1 MTTRQPSLLMRFFG
15 PRAGADLRARPGRYV
30 APSAVLALAAV
41 CLSASIFLPVWSMT
55 LKAPQYPK
63 GLTVVAYVDRLE
75 GDVAEID
82 GLNHY
87 IGMRP
92 LNEAAQLE
100 RQMAVYSIVGLALLC
115 VSAIVVHTKWA
126 ALLAAPA
133 FSFPFVFLAD
143 LYYWM
148 RDSGLNLDP
157 RAPLSSS
164 IKPFVP
170 PILGEGLI
178 GQFRTI
184 ASVEPG
190 YLLALL
196 ASALIVVGL
205 YLHRRAYK
213 PLVERAL
220 DVGATEA
227 SHAAL

>member
-1 MTTRQPSLLMRFFG
+1 MTATLFQVLG
-15 PRAGADLRARPGRYV
+15 PRTPPAELRAHPGRYL
-30 APSAVLALAAV
+30 APTLVLALAAA
-41 CLSASIFLPVWSMT
+41 CLFSTMFLPVWSMT

-63 GLTVVAYVDRLE
+63 GLTVTAHVDRLT
-75 GDVAEID
+75 GDVREID

-92 LNEAAQLE
+92 LHEAGKLE
-100 RQMAVYSIVGLALLC
+100 RDVAVQSIAALALLC
-115 VSAIVVHTKWA
+115 LSAIVVHTRWA

-148 RDSGLNLDP
+148 RDSGLHLDP
-157 RAPLSSS
+157 KAPLSSS

-170 PILGEGLI
+170 PVVGEGVI
-178 GQFRTI
+178 GQFRTV
-184 ASVEPG
+184 ASVEAG
-190 YLLALL
+190 WLLALL
-196 ASALIVVGL
+196 ASALILVGL

-220 DVGATEA
+220 APRAPEA

>member
-1 MTTRQPSLLMRFFG
+1 VNPQPSFFQRFFG
-15 PRAGADLRARPGRYV
+15 PRTPRGELRAHPSRYV
-30 APSAVLALAAV
+30 APSVVLALAAV
-41 CLSASIFLPVWSMT
+41 CLFAASFLPVWSMT

-63 GLTVVAYVDRLE
+63 GLTVTAYVDHLE
-75 GDVAEID
+75 GDVREID

-100 RQMAVYSIVGLALLC
+100 RELGIYAIVGLALLC

-157 RAPLSSS
+157 KAPLSSS

-170 PILGEGLI
+170 PILGEGVI
-178 GQFRTI
+178 GQFRTV
-184 ASVEPG
+184 AGVESG

-220 DVGATEA
+220 APEP
-227 SHAAL
+227 SHAAP

>member
-1 MTTRQPSLLMRFFG
+1 MTRQPTFFMRFFG
-15 PRAGADLRARPGRYV
+15 PRTPGDELRAHPTRYV
-30 APSAVLALAAV
+30 APSAVLALAAL
-41 CLSASIFLPVWSMT
+41 CLLAAIFLPVWSMT

-63 GLTVVAYVDRLE
+63 GLTVIAHVDRLE
-75 GDVAEID
+75 GDVREID

-100 RQMAVYSIVGLALLC
+100 RATAVYAIVGLALLC

-157 RAPLSSS
+157 KAPLSSS

-178 GQFRTI
+178 GQFRTV
-184 ASVEPG
+184 ASVESG

-220 DVGATEA
+220 ESAPPEA

>member
-1 MTTRQPSLLMRFFG
+1 MTALLQLLG
-15 PRAGADLRARPGRYV
+15 PRTPRDELRARPARYL
-30 APSAVLALAAV
+30 APSLALALAAA
-41 CLSASIFLPVWSMT
+41 CLLGSMLLPVWSMT

-63 GLTVVAYVDRLE
+63 GLTVTAYVDRLT
-75 GDVAEID
+75 GDVREID

-92 LNEAAQLE
+92 LEEAGKLE
-100 RQMAVYSIVGLALLC
+100 RRAATHAIVGLALLC
-115 VSAIVVHTKWA
+115 LSAIVVHTRWA

-148 RDSGLNLDP
+148 RDSGMNLDP
-157 RAPLSSS
+157 HAPLSSS

-170 PILGEGLI
+170 PVLGEGVI
-178 GQFRTI
+178 GQFRTV
-184 ASVEPG
+184 ASVESG

-196 ASALIVVGL
+196 ASALIAVGL

-213 PLVERAL
+213 PLVE
-220 DVGATEA
+220 A
-227 SHAAL
+227 SHAAA

>member
-1 MTTRQPSLLMRFFG
+1 MTRLSSILG
-15 PRAGADLRARPGRYV
+15 PRTPRAELRARPARYL
-30 APSAVLALAAV
+30 APTLVLALAAA
-41 CLSASIFLPVWSMT
+41 CLLAASFLPVWSMT
-55 LKAPQYPK
+55 LKAPQYPR
-63 GLTVVAYVDRLE
+63 GLRVVAYVDHLT
-75 GDVAEID
+75 GDVRELD

-100 RQMAVYSIVGLALLC
+100 RRVAIHAIVGLALLC
-115 VSAIVVHTKWA
+115 LAAAVIHTKWA

-148 RDSGLNLDP
+148 RDSGMNLDP
-157 RAPLSSS
+157 HAPLSSS

-178 GQFRTI
+178 GQFRTV
-184 ASVEPG
+184 ASVEAG
-190 YLLALL
+190 WLLALL

-205 YLHRRAYK
+205 WLHRRAYR
-213 PLVERAL
+213 PLVVA
-220 DVGATEA
+220 AAPASPEA
-227 SHAAL
+227 SGAR

>member
-1 MTTRQPSLLMRFFG
+1 MNPQPSFFQRFFG
-15 PRAGADLRARPGRYV
+15 PRTPRDELRAHPSRYV
-30 APSAVLALAAV
+30 APSVVLALAAV
-41 CLSASIFLPVWSMT
+41 CLFAASFLPVWSMT

-63 GLTVVAYVDRLE
+63 GLTVTAYVDHLE
-75 GDVAEID
+75 GDVREID

-100 RQMAVYSIVGLALLC
+100 REMAVYAIVGLALLC

-157 RAPLSSS
+157 KAPLSSS

-178 GQFRTI
+178 GQFRTV
-184 ASVEPG
+184 ASVQSG

-196 ASALIVVGL
+196 ASALIIVGL

-220 DVGATEA
+220 APEP
-227 SHAAL
+227 SHAAR

>member
-1 MTTRQPSLLMRFFG
+1 MNRQPSFFQRFLG
-15 PRAGADLRARPGRYV
+15 PRTPGDELRANPGRYV
-30 APSAVLALAAV
+30 APSAVLALAAL
-41 CLSASIFLPVWSMT
+41 CLFAASSLPVWSMT

-75 GDVAEID
+75 GDVREID

-100 RQMAVYSIVGLALLC
+100 RELGVFAIVGLALLC
-115 VSAIVVHTKWA
+115 ASAIVVHTKWA

-133 FSFPFVFLAD
+133 FSFPVVFLAD

-157 RAPLSSS
+157 KAPLSSS

-178 GQFRTI
+178 GQFRTV
-184 ASVEPG
+184 ASVQSG

-213 PLVERAL
+213 PLVERVA
-220 DVGATEA
+220 APEA
-227 SHAAL
+227 SHAAP